1 MSDDQIPQLL
11 VSAADYDAAN
21 EKLDKAE
28 EKIDFTIGEYYQRL
42 GQQSGRDIG
51 IVYGMLIGI
60 ILLILFLKF
69 NLLNILVAMFSSL
82 I

>member
-1 MSDDQIPQLL
+1 MADNEIPQLL

-28 EKIDFTIGEYYQRL
+28 EKIDFAIGEYYQRL

-51 IVYGMLIGI
+51 IVYGILIGI
-60 ILLILFLKF
+60 ILIILFVKF
-69 NLLNILVAMFSSL
+69 NPLALLGFF
-82 I
+82 

>member
-1 MSDDQIPQLL
+1 MANDEIPQLL
-11 VSAADYDAAN
+11 VSADDFDAAN

-51 IVYGMLIGI
+51 IVYGIIIGLILIVLFTKFNIVNI
-60 ILLILFLKF
+60 ILSMLAI
-69 NLLNILVAMFSSL
+69 
-82 I
+82 

>member
-1 MSDDQIPQLL
+1 MADNEIPQLL

-28 EKIDFTIGEYYQRL
+28 EKIDFAIGEYYQRL

-51 IVYGMLIGI
+51 IVYGILIGV
-60 ILLILFLKF
+60 ILLILFIKF
-69 NLLNILVAMFSSL
+69 NPLALLGLF
-82 I
+82 

>member
-1 MSDDQIPQLL
+1 MADDEIPQLL

-51 IVYGMLIGI
+51 IVYGILIGTI
-60 ILLILFLKF
+60 ILLLFIKF
-69 NLLNILVAMFSSL
+69 NVVTILTSL
-82 I
+82 F

>member
-1 MSDDQIPQLL
+1 MADNEIPQLL

-28 EKIDFTIGEYYQRL
+28 EKIDFAIGEYYQRL

-51 IVYGMLIGI
+51 IVYGILIGI
-60 ILLILFLKF
+60 ILLILFIKF
-69 NLLNILVAMFSSL
+69 NPLALLGLF
-82 I
+82 